1 MWKEMTTT
9 LDIDSLDLH
18 RIAEFLARATGERN
32 VAGAVVGLTRLRDLL
47 VDHLSCSML
56 EAERVLDTMI
66 GLRLLVLRKDP
77 RGGPPL
83 WNVALE

>member
-1 MWKEMTTT
+1 VTNI
-9 LDIDSLDLH
+9 LDIDSLDL
-18 RIAEFLARATGERN
+18 RAIAEFLARATGGVA

-66 GLRLLVLRKDP
+66 GLSLLVMRKDP

-83 WNVALE
+83 WHVVLE

>member
-1 MWKEMTTT
+1 MTSK
-9 LDIDSLDLH
+9 LDIDNLDL
-18 RIAEFLARATGERN
+18 RAIAESLARAIGGEPI
-32 VAGAVVGLTRLRDLL
+32 AGSVVGLTRLRDFL

-77 RGGPPL
+77 RGAPPVWDL
-83 WNVALE
+83 VLE

>member
-1 MWKEMTTT
+1 MTST
-9 LDIDSLDLH
+9 LDIDNLDL
-18 RIAEFLARATGERN
+18 RAVAESLARAIGGGPI
-32 VAGAVVGLTRLRDLL
+32 VGSVVGLTRLRDLL
-47 VDHLSCSML
+47 VDHLACSML

-83 WNVALE
+83 WDVVLE